1 MNSRLADGKLL
12 HSQKGVQMDE
22 IHALGF
28 RLIFI
33 VGGIGLLGML
43 IVVGASVLRDL
54 FASGISESTRRAAGG
69 RRRR

>member
-1 MNSRLADGKLL
+1 
-12 HSQKGVQMDE
+12 MDE